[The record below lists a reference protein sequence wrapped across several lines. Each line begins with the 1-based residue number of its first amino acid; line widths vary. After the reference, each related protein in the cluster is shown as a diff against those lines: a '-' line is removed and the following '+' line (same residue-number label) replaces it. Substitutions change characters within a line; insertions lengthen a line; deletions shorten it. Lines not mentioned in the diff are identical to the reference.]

1 MAENKTQAQAVG
13 TGDVETLR
21 ADLAAARAEAEE
33 ARQALRKAD
42 AEREAAARELK
53 TLREEAAMQAVR
65 EEKRAMH
72 QLRQQEKVL
81 LTINSQPNDSTPV
94 MVSVNGYAYRI
105 KRDEPVLVPRAVA
118 EMLKLAVMDVPQVV
132 HQDNGQEK
140 TVFRHVNRFSFSVEV
155 PAEQTQA
162 EAV

>member
-42 AEREAAARELK
+42 EEREAAARELK
-53 TLREEAAMQAVR
+53 TLRKEAAMQAVR

-72 QLRQQEKVL
+72 QLRQQEKVV

-105 KRDEPVLVPRAVA
+105 NRDEPVLVPRAVA

-132 HQDNGQEK
+132 RQDNGQEK
-140 TVFRHVNRFSFSVEV
+140 TVFRHVNRFSFSVEM
-155 PAEQTQA
+155 PTEQIQA